1 MSLRKMKSEGGSAS
15 AVFAIPPY
23 VTASTARV
31 RTPARRHYQEQYA
44 PSLPSSD
51 KSLHISAV
59 SFPPTQLSASLIS
72 PSFPIHSLIFDRVL
86 FSRERNSS

>member
-1 MSLRKMKSEGGSAS
+1 MKSEGGSAR
-15 AVFAIPPY
+15 AVLAMPPY
-23 VTASTARV
+23 VTTAIGQSGRFQERV
-31 RTPARRHYQEQYA
+31 RNEQSA
-44 PSLPSSD
+44 PSLPSSA

-72 PSFPIHSLIFDRVL
+72 PSLPIHSLILDRVL